1 MSQPVTH
8 RVDERPRMA
17 LTPRSSEADERTTG
31 PPSGGALPN
40 ASGALSSLDRVLTT
54 DQVADRRTDTSLPPV
69 RGPRPADRWLAA
81 GLGLLSALLALA
93 VPFLPVD
100 QTTAEVDWPSV
111 QNGTAPI
118 DAPLVTLRPETMDAT
133 FGCAAIRS
141 LDARVDGPATVF
153 SSVPTASPTGAAV
166 AMRISIDG
174 GTLTVDNR
182 GQQASSGPLPAGD
195 CTLQVTSDASATSAT
210 IGGRDLFRLEGD
222 QRPQVTGVYSGLDQA
237 RDPVAGTSVRFDADN
252 RYDSVSS
259 TLKIVATV
267 LAVLTLAAS
276 LWFLRRLDDRD
287 ARRILHNRRRLSRAL
302 QGRDILRDT
311 LVVVVL
317 AVWAVIGSMTS
328 DDGYILAI
336 SRGADSSGYIG
347 NYFRW
352 FNAPEAPF
360 GWFYQLYS
368 LWSGVSESVLWLRLP
383 ALAMGITSW
392 FLISR
397 ALLPRLGTR
406 VRRSRSAGWAAA
418 GVFLCFWM
426 PFDNGLRP
434 ETPVMIA
441 ALLSFVMM
449 ERAIATR
456 RLTPVAWALIAAA
469 FAVAATPTGL
479 IALAPFLAAARP
491 LLRLLTERARRTG
504 WVSTLGPLLAAGLI
518 VLVAIFGD
526 QTWATIAE
534 ATRVRTD
541 IGPNLYW
548 YEELVRYQALF
559 NQNQDGSL
567 QRRFPVLLLW
577 LCTAVAGMVLLRRG
591 RIPGAALGF
600 SRRLIGT
607 TVLSFAVL
615 ALTPTKWTH
624 HFGAFAALGAGMAA
638 LAALATSTGVLRSR
652 RNQALFL
659 SAVLAMTGLAFVG
672 PNSWWY
678 VSNWGVPWFDKPV
691 SIQGYSAT
699 ELLLLL
705 AGVSLVVGVVEHLRT
720 PDIPR
725 PVLTEPT
732 TPRSGRRRRIS
743 QAQAVRLG
751 SAPIAVVCALMVL
764 FEVASLAKGMEKQIG
779 SYSLGA
785 DLISDPTMSQC
796 GLAGRLQVETDPQAG
811 VLAAAPPST
820 NPDDAAS
827 TTGFTPTG
835 LPPSGPGS
843 LRDNSGTGDRLAGI
857 SGTGPQ
863 GGPVMGSYS
872 TVPNAVGEY
881 RSGWYQLPDA
891 ARTGAA
897 PLVLGIAGTVGE
909 GNELTL
915 QFARTTPDGGE
926 QTVDEIEPPGSSG
939 TVTTVADPE
948 GTAAAS
954 RAWRDVRLDLAGRPA
969 ADADRVRVIAKDG
982 GTPPNTW
989 IAVAQ
994 PRVPVLTPMTQ
1005 LVGDRP
1011 GYIDWPAA
1019 FTSPCLR
1026 RFDVNAGIAEVPAF
1040 HVLADPQQRSAGDGQ
1055 GAVAAGGTLAWMDQ
1069 VGTQRVVPT
1078 YLPGAWDFDWGQFRL
1093 VEPYASG
1100 AAPAD
1105 VTTGSR
1111 TMWGWQQ
1118 VSQIGPP
1125 PPNPPALPG

>member
-1 MSQPVTH
+1 M
-8 RVDERPRMA
+8 
-17 LTPRSSEADERTTG
+17 
-31 PPSGGALPN
+31 
-40 ASGALSSLDRVLTT
+40 LTT
-54 DQVADRRTDTSLPPV
+54 DQVAERQPGTPVSPV

-81 GLGLLSALLALA
+81 GLGVLAAVLALA

-100 QTTAEVDWPSV
+100 QTTAQVAWPSA
-111 QNGTAPI
+111 QSGTAPV
-118 DAPLVTLRPETMDAT
+118 DTPLVTLRPETLDAT
-133 FGCAAIRS
+133 FGCAGIRS
-141 LDARVDGPATVF
+141 LDARSEGPASVYSTV
-153 SSVPTASPTGAAV
+153 PQASPIGAAV
-166 AMRISIDG
+166 AMRATVDA
-174 GTLTVDNR
+174 GTLSIDNR
-182 GQQASSGPLPAGD
+182 GIQVASEPLPAGD
-195 CTLQVTSDASATSAT
+195 CTLRITSDATRTTATLGAAE
-210 IGGRDLFRLEGD
+210 LFRLDGD
-222 QRPQVTGVYSGLDQA
+222 QRPQVTGVYSSLDQA
-237 RDPVAGTSVRFDADN
+237 RDPVDGTSVRYDVDN

-259 TLKIVATV
+259 VLKIVATV
-267 LAVLTLAAS
+267 LAVLALAGS
-276 LWFLRRLDDRD
+276 LWYLRRLDDRD
-287 ARRILHNRRRLSRAL
+287 ARRVLHNRRRLSRAL
-302 QGRDILRDT
+302 QGRDILRDS
-311 LVVVVL
+311 LVIGVL
-317 AVWAVIGSMTS
+317 TVWAVIGSMTS

-336 SRGADSSGYIG
+336 SRGAESSGYIG
-347 NYFRW
+347 NYYRW

-383 ALAMGITSW
+383 ALAMGIASW
-392 FLISR
+392 LLISR

-441 ALLSFVMM
+441 ALVSFVML

-456 RLTPVAWALIAAA
+456 RLAPVAGALIAAA

-504 WVSTLGPLLAAGLI
+504 WASTFGPLAAAGLI

-526 QTWATIAE
+526 QTWATVAE

-548 YEELVRYQALF
+548 YQELVRYQALF
-559 NQNQDGSL
+559 SQNTDGSL
-567 QRRFPVLLLW
+567 QRRFPVLLLV
-577 LCTAVAGMVLLRRG
+577 LCTAVAAMVLLRRG

-600 SRRLIGT
+600 SRRLIGS

-659 SAVLAMTGLAFVG
+659 SAVLAMTALAFVG

-678 VSNWGVPWFDKPV
+678 VSNWGVPWFDKPP
-691 SIQGYSAT
+691 SIAGYSAS

-705 AGVSLVVGVVEHLRT
+705 AGLSLVIGVVEHLRT

-725 PVLTEPT
+725 PVMTEDKPAK
-732 TPRSGRRRRIS
+732 RRRRGLS

-785 DLISDPTMSQC
+785 DLVSDPTMSQC
-796 GLAGRLQVETDPQAG
+796 GLAGRLMVETDAQAG
-811 VLAAAPPST
+811 VLSRLPAGPS
-820 NPDDAAS
+820 PDDAPSA
-827 TTGFTPTG
+827 TGFSPTG
-835 LPPSGPGS
+835 LPPTGLGS
-843 LRDNSGTGDRLAGI
+843 LRDNQGTGDRVPGV

-872 TVPNAVGEY
+872 SAPNAVGEY
-881 RSGWYQLPDA
+881 RSGWYGLPAA
-891 ARTGAA
+891 ARSGAA
-897 PLVLGIAGTVGE
+897 PLVLGIAGTAGE
-909 GNELTL
+909 GNELTM
-915 QFARTTPDGGE
+915 QFARSVPGGGE
-926 QTVDEIEPPGSSG
+926 QIVDEIDPAGSAG
-939 TVTTVADPE
+939 AVTTVADPD
-948 GTAAAS
+948 GGAADT

-969 ADADRVRVIAKDG
+969 ADADRVRVLATDG

-994 PRVPVLTPMTQ
+994 PRVPILTPMTR
-1005 LVGDRP
+1005 LVANRP

-1026 RFDVNAGIAEVPAF
+1026 RYGTNAGIAEFPAYRL
-1040 HVLADPQQRSAGDGQ
+1040 LADPQQRGPGDGQ
-1055 GAVAAGGTLAWMDQ
+1055 GSVSAGGTLSWMDQ
-1069 VGTQRVVPT
+1069 VATQRFVPT

-1100 AAPAD
+1100 VAPAD
-1105 VTTGSR
+1105 VTIGSR

-1118 VSQIGPP
+1118 ATTIGPP
-1125 PPNPPALPG
+1125 PPEPSDLPG

>member
-1 MSQPVTH
+1 M
-8 RVDERPRMA
+8 
-17 LTPRSSEADERTTG
+17 
-31 PPSGGALPN
+31 
-40 ASGALSSLDRVLTT
+40 LTT
-54 DQVADRRTDTSLPPV
+54 DQVAERRSDTPVSPV

-81 GLGLLSALLALA
+81 GLGLLAAVLALA

-100 QTTAEVDWPSV
+100 QTTAQVNWPSA
-111 QNGTAPI
+111 QTGTAPV
-118 DAPLVTLRPETMDAT
+118 DTPLVALRPETMDAT
-133 FGCAAIRS
+133 FGCAGMRS
-141 LDARVDGPATVF
+141 LDARTDGPATVYSTVPQ
-153 SSVPTASPTGAAV
+153 SSPIGAAV
-166 AMRISIDG
+166 SMRVSVDN
-174 GTLTVDNR
+174 GTLNVDNR
-182 GQQASSGPLPAGD
+182 GVQAASAPLPAGD
-195 CTLQVTSDASATSAT
+195 CALRITSDADRTAATLGA
-210 IGGRDLFRLEGD
+210 GELFRLDGD
-222 QRPQVTGVYSGLDQA
+222 QRPQVTGVYSSLDQA
-237 RDPVAGTSVRFDADN
+237 RDPIAGTSVSFDADN
-252 RYDSVSS
+252 RYDSVST
-259 TLKIVATV
+259 TLKVVATA
-267 LAVLTLAAS
+267 LAVLALAGS

-287 ARRILHNRRRLSRAL
+287 ARRVLHNRRRLSRAL
-302 QGRDILRDT
+302 QGRDILRDS
-311 LVVVVL
+311 LVVAVL
-317 AVWAVIGSMTS
+317 TVWAVIGSMTS

-347 NYFRW
+347 NYYRW

-368 LWSGVSESVLWLRLP
+368 LWSGVSESVLWLRMP

-441 ALLSFVMM
+441 ALLSFVML
-449 ERAIATR
+449 ERALATR

-491 LLRLLTERARRTG
+491 LLHLLTERARRTG
-504 WVSTLGPLLAAGLI
+504 WTSTFTPLIAAGLI

-526 QTWATIAE
+526 QTWATVSE

-548 YEELVRYQALF
+548 YQELVRYQALF
-559 NQNQDGSL
+559 GQGVDGSL
-567 QRRFPVLLLW
+567 PRRFPVLLLW
-577 LCTAVAGMVLLRRG
+577 LCTAVAAMVLLRRG
-591 RIPGAALGF
+591 RIPGAALHF
-600 SRRLIGT
+600 SRRLIGS

-678 VSNWGVPWFDKPV
+678 VSNWGVPWFDKPP
-691 SIQGYSAT
+691 SISGYSAT
-699 ELLLLL
+699 EVLLVL
-705 AGVSLVVGVVEHLRT
+705 AGLSLVIGVVEHLRT

-725 PVLTEPT
+725 PVLSTEDR
-732 TPRSGRRRRIS
+732 PRKRKRRGLS

-785 DLISDPTMSQC
+785 DLVSDPTMSQC
-796 GLAGRLQVETDPQAG
+796 GLAGRLMVETDPQAG
-811 VLAAAPPST
+811 ALPTVPANG
-820 NPDDAAS
+820 NPDDAANA
-827 TTGFTPTG
+827 TGFSSSG

-843 LRDNSGTGDRLAGI
+843 LRDTDGTGDRLPGI

-863 GGPVMGSYS
+863 GGPVMGSY
-872 TVPNAVGEY
+872 TTAPNAVGEY
-881 RSGWYQLPDA
+881 RSGWYRLPDA
-891 ARTGAA
+891 ARSGAA
-897 PLVLGIAGTVGE
+897 PVVLGVAGVVGE

-915 QFARTTPDGGE
+915 QFARSAPGGRE
-926 QTVDEIEPPGSSG
+926 EIVDEIKPGGSSG
-939 TVTTVADPE
+939 TVTTVADPQ
-948 GTAAAS
+948 GTAAGT
-954 RAWRDVRLDLAGRPA
+954 RAWRDVRLDLTDRPA
-969 ADADRVRVIAKDG
+969 ADADRVRVLATDG

-994 PRVPVLTPMTQ
+994 PRVPVLTPLTR

-1026 RFDVNAGIAEVPAF
+1026 RYDTNAGIAEVPAYR
-1040 HVLADPQQRSAGDGQ
+1040 VLADPQQRGPGEFQ
-1055 GAVAAGGTLAWMDQ
+1055 GSVSAGGTLSWMSQ
-1069 VGTQRVVPT
+1069 VATQRYVPT
-1078 YLPGAWDFDWGQFRL
+1078 YLPGAWDYDWGQFRL
-1093 VEPYASG
+1093 VEPYTSG
-1100 AAPAD
+1100 TAPAD

-1118 VSQIGPP
+1118 ATTIGQPP
-1125 PPNPPALPG
+1125 PEPPALPG

>member
-1 MSQPVTH
+1 M
-8 RVDERPRMA
+8 
-17 LTPRSSEADERTTG
+17 
-31 PPSGGALPN
+31 
-40 ASGALSSLDRVLTT
+40 LTT
-54 DQVADRRTDTSLPPV
+54 DQVAERRPDTPVSPV

-81 GLGLLSALLALA
+81 GLGLLAAVLALA

-100 QTTAEVDWPSV
+100 QKTAEVNWPSA
-111 QNGTAPI
+111 QTGTAPV

-133 FGCAAIRS
+133 FGCAGIRS
-141 LDARVDGPATVF
+141 LDARTDGPATVF
-153 SSVPTASPTGAAV
+153 STVPQASPIGAAV
-166 AMRISIDG
+166 AMRVSVDN
-174 GTLTVDNR
+174 GTLSVDNR
-182 GQQASSGPLPAGD
+182 GIQVASRSLPAGD
-195 CTLQVTSDASATSAT
+195 CSLAITSDAARTAATL
-210 IGGRDLFRLEGD
+210 GGQELFGLDGD
-222 QRPQVTGVYSGLDQA
+222 NRPQVTGVYSSLDQA

-259 TLKIVATV
+259 TLKVVASV
-267 LAVLTLAAS
+267 LAVLALAGS

-287 ARRILHNRRRLSRAL
+287 ARRVLHNRRRLSRAL
-302 QGRDILRDT
+302 QGRDIVRDS

-347 NYFRW
+347 NYYRW

-383 ALAMGITSW
+383 ALAMGIASW

-441 ALLSFVMM
+441 ALLSFVML
-449 ERAIATR
+449 ERAIAIR

-504 WVSTLGPLLAAGLI
+504 WLSTFGPLLAAGLI

-548 YEELVRYQALF
+548 YQELVRYQALF
-559 NQNQDGSL
+559 AQNQDGSL

-600 SRRLIGT
+600 SRRLIGS

-659 SAVLAMTGLAFVG
+659 SAVLAMTALAFVG

-678 VSNWGVPWFDKPV
+678 VSNWGVPWFDKPP
-691 SIQGYSAT
+691 SIAGYSAT
-699 ELLLLL
+699 ELLLIL
-705 AGVSLVVGVVEHLRT
+705 AGLSLVVGVVEHLRT

-725 PVLTEPT
+725 PVLTTEDR
-732 TPRSGRRRRIS
+732 PRKRRRRGLS

-811 VLAAAPPST
+811 VLQSIPAGS
-820 NPDDAAS
+820 NPDDAPQA
-827 TTGFTPTG
+827 TGFSASG

-843 LRDNSGTGDRLAGI
+843 LRDTDGTGDRSPSI

-863 GGPVMGSYS
+863 GGPIMGSYS
-872 TVPNAVGEY
+872 SAPNAVGEY
-881 RSGWYQLPDA
+881 RSGWYRLPAA
-891 ARTGAA
+891 ARSGSA
-897 PLVLGIAGTVGE
+897 PLVLGIAGVVGE

-915 QFARTTPDGGE
+915 QFSRSTPDGGE
-926 QTVDEIEPPGSSG
+926 QIVDEIEPGGTSG
-939 TVTTVADPE
+939 TVATVADLE
-948 GTAAAS
+948 GDSAGT

-969 ADADRVRVIAKDG
+969 ADADRVRVIATDG

-994 PRVPVLTPMTQ
+994 PRVPILTPLTQ
-1005 LVGDRP
+1005 LVGNRP

-1026 RFDVNAGIAEVPAF
+1026 RYDTNAGIAEVPAYR
-1040 HVLADPQQRSAGDGQ
+1040 VLADPQQRGPGDGQ
-1055 GAVAAGGTLAWMDQ
+1055 GSVSAGGTLSWMDQ
-1069 VGTQRVVPT
+1069 IATQRYVPT

-1093 VEPYASG
+1093 VEPYTAG
-1100 AAPAD
+1100 VVPPD

-1118 VSQIGPP
+1118 VRTIGPP
-1125 PPNPPALPG
+1125 PPEPPVLPG